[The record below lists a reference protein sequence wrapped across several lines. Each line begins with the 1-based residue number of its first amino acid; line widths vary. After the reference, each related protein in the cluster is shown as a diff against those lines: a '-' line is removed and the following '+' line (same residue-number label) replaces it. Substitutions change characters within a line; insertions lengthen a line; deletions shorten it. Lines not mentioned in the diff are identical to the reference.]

1 MHSLL
6 CETVTG
12 RTMAELVAARD
23 AARGADMVELRL
35 DGVRDLD
42 IATALAGRRVP
53 AIVTCR
59 PTWEGGRFDAP
70 EERRRGLLRQALDL
84 GAEYVDVE
92 WRADF
97 DDLIRDH
104 PDRMVVSAHDFA
116 GVPPDLA
123 EQARAMR
130 QTGAAVIKVAVTPS
144 KLSET
149 LPLIDI
155 ARGGRAVVVG
165 MGDHGVPS
173 RLLATRFG
181 SEWSYGGNA
190 AAPGQIPVRRMVDE
204 FRFQAIGTT
213 TAIYGVVG
221 NNVMHSLS
229 PVMHNAAF
237 AAAGIDAVYVPF
249 PAADFEDFLTFASA
263 LGVSG
268 ASVTIPFKVDAL
280 TAAADADPLTETV
293 GAANTL
299 RREGVRWK
307 ATNTDVDG
315 FLRPLDEVYPGSLA
329 GARAA
334 VIGAGGAA
342 RAVVVALMSRGAR
355 VTVHARRLE
364 QSKEIAGVF
373 GAQAGPW
380 PPTPG
385 TWDLLVNTTPLGG
398 PTGRD
403 ASPLP
408 GGPFDGR
415 FVYDVTYGDH
425 ESPLV
430 REARE
435 GGCITLDGLPML
447 VAQAERQF
455 EWWTGQRP
463 GDGVMRAAAA
473 HKMGAVA

>member
-1 MHSLL
+1 MPTLL

-23 AARGADMVELRL
+23 AAAGADLVELRL
-35 DGVRDLD
+35 DGVQDVD
-42 IATALAGRRVP
+42 VAMALAGRRVP

-59 PTWEGGRFDAP
+59 PTWEGGRWDGP
-70 EERRRGLLRQALDL
+70 EEQRRTLLRQALDL
-84 GAEYVDVE
+84 GADYVDVE
-92 WRADF
+92 WRAGF
-97 DDLIRDH
+97 DDLLRAH
-104 PDRMVVSAHDFA
+104 PDRLVVSSHDFI
-116 GVPPDLA
+116 GVPQDLA

-130 QTGAAVIKVAVTPS
+130 RTGAAVIKIAVTPS
-144 KLSET
+144 RLSET

-155 ARGGRAVVVG
+155 AREGRAVVVG
-165 MGDHGVPS
+165 MGEQGIPS

-181 SEWSYGGNA
+181 SRWSYGGNA
-190 AAPGQIPVRRMVDE
+190 AAPGQIAVRRMVEE
-204 FRFQAIGTT
+204 FRFRAIGAATS
-213 TAIYGVVG
+213 IYGVVG
-221 NNVMHSLS
+221 TNAMHSLS

-237 AAAGIDAVYVPF
+237 SAAGMDAVYVPF
-249 PAADFEDFLTFASA
+249 QAPDFEDFLVFASA
-263 LGVSG
+263 LSVAG

-280 TAAADADPLTETV
+280 KAAARVDALAGAV

-299 RREGVRWK
+299 RRDGVAWE

-315 FLRPLDEVYPGSLA
+315 FLLPLDKVYPGSLA

-334 VIGAGGAA
+334 VLGAGGAA

-355 VTVHARRLE
+355 VTVHARRTQ
-364 QSKEIAGVF
+364 QSSAIAGAL
-373 GAQAGPW
+373 GAQAGSW
-380 PPTPG
+380 PPVPG
-385 TWDLLVNTTPLGG
+385 TWDILVNTTPLGG

-403 ASPLP
+403 CSPLP

-415 FVYDVTYGDH
+415 FVYDLNYGDR

-435 GGCITLDGLPML
+435 GGCVTLDGLPML

-455 EWWTGQRP
+455 EWWTGLRP
-463 GDGVMRAAAA
+463 GDGVMQTAASR
-473 HKMGAVA
+473 KMGTAA